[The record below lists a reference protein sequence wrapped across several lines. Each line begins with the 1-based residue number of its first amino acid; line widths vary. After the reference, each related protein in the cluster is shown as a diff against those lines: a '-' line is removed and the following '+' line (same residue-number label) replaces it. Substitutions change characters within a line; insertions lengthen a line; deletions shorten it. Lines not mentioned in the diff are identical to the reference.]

1 MPTWTGERYLPE
13 LGGNMALEHLHRYA
27 MARELAKGKRV
38 LDIACGEG
46 YGSNLLADVAER
58 VFGVDISKEVIDHA
72 NLKYKRGNLE
82 FKAGSC
88 SSIPIENASVDLVV
102 SFETIEHDDPHQT
115 MLSEIKRVLRP
126 NGVLIISSPEK
137 HQYSVLPA
145 CNNPFHV
152 NELYRHEFEK
162 LMASHF
168 RHVAMYGQQVTHGSW
183 IVQEKKSRDVVSF
196 SRENG
201 SINVTEGIARP
212 LYLIAV
218 ASDGA
223 VPEVASGIFEQPI
236 GESEIVRAR
245 TAAVCERDR
254 QVAGLEQLVAQT
266 QIAGLK
272 QTVAFRDGQIA
283 GLNEEA
289 ARRRELALWLD
300 SELREVQSRLTAIL
314 RSNSW
319 RITLPF
325 REASRWVNAP
335 REQSKR
341 YAKAA
346 LRRLKRT
353 YQAVSL
359 SVQTRALHRNRI
371 GRDAPAL

>member
-58 VFGVDISKEVIDHA
+58 VCGGDISKEVIDHA

-115 MLSEIKRVLRP
+115 MLSEIRRVLRP

-183 IVQEKKSRDVVSF
+183 IVQEKKSRDMVSF
-196 SRENG
+196 NRENG

-236 GESEIVRAR
+236 GESEIVRAW
-245 TAAVCERDR
+245 TAAVCERDQ
-254 QVAGLEQLVAQT
+254 QVASLNQLVAQRET

-289 ARRRELALWLD
+289 SRRRELALWLD

-319 RITLPF
+319 RI
-325 REASRWVNAP
+325 
-335 REQSKR
+335 
-341 YAKAA
+341 
-346 LRRLKRT
+346 
-353 YQAVSL
+353 
-359 SVQTRALHRNRI
+359 
-371 GRDAPAL
+371 